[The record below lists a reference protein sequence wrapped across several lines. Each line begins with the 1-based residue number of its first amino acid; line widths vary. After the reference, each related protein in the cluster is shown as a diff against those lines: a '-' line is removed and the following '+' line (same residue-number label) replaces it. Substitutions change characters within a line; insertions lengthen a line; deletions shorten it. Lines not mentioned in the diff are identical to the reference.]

1 MITYSKALLLTA
13 LGVMFCSGC
22 TPEQQTPA
30 PPELSGQ
37 ETSVQQTP
45 DPGIQ
50 SDDGNMV
57 HQTPAAK
64 EPTVDVGRVKAQLE
78 QLGAEINV
86 NEQGEI
92 YGVTGD
98 TEITDAGL
106 VHLKGLTSLRTLLL
120 RNTQI
125 TDAGVAKF
133 KEALP
138 GHESRAGE
146 TGGFGGGGFGAGG
159 ITIFR

>member
-22 TPEQQTPA
+22 TPEQQTPV
-30 PPELSGQ
+30 PPELTGQ

-50 SDDGNMV
+50 SGDGNMV

-64 EPTVDVGRVKAQLE
+64 EPTVDVGRVKSQLE

-92 YGVTGD
+92 D
-98 TEITDAGL
+98 L
-106 VHLKGLTSLRTLLL
+106 VYLT
-120 RNTQI
+120 NTQI

-146 TGGFGGGGFGAGG
+146 TGGFGVRGFGGGG
-159 ITIFR
+159 ITIHR